1 MNQMLYIF
9 ILFLVSLLSTLWIF
23 RKVHRV
29 AQMKNVVDAP
39 DARKLQ
45 DHPIP
50 VLGGLSVFFG
60 IIVALVFCQVFFGS
74 SSLFSFLGIMAIM
87 LMVGTTD
94 DILSLS
100 PMLRLVVEVIVVLLF
115 IYGTG
120 WSINDLHGLWGIGL
134 IPAYVSVPLTVLA
147 CVGIINAVNMI
158 DGVDGLMS
166 GYGIVVS
173 FVFGVLFYQSGDL
186 DMAVMAMISAGALI
200 PFFLYNVFG
209 QKSKMYLGD
218 GGSLMIGT
226 MMALF
231 VVAVL
236 KENSLCSLKVSKDFG
251 LVAFTLAV
259 LSVPVFDTLRVM
271 TMRVKNRRSPFS
283 PDRKHLH
290 HMFLDLGFSHPGT
303 ALSIIVLDF
312 IVLLAWWISYRCGAS
327 VDTQLYV
334 VVAAALMET
343 FGLYMAASKSSKRD
357 GVFYRLLLAIG
368 RKTHMEKSGI
378 WLKFRDMLDTRFNN
392 NNNN

>member
-1 MNQMLYIF
+1 MNYLLYIF
-9 ILFLVSLLSTLWIF
+9 ILFFVALLSSLWIF
-23 RKVHRV
+23 RKVHRI

-45 DHPIP
+45 EHPIP

-87 LMVGTTD
+87 LFVGTTD

-100 PMLRLVVEVIVVLLF
+100 PILRLVIEVIVVLLF

-120 WSINDLHGLWGIGL
+120 WSINDLHGLWGIGM
-134 IPAYVSVPLTVLA
+134 IPSFVAVPLTVFA

-166 GYGIVVS
+166 GYAIVVS
-173 FVFGVLFYQSGDL
+173 VIFGCLFYQSGDM
-186 DMAVMAMISAGALI
+186 DMAAMAMISAGALI
-200 PFFLYNVFG
+200 PFFVYNVVG
-209 QKSKMYLGD
+209 QRSKMYLGD

-226 MMALF
+226 MMSLF

-236 KENSLCSLKVSKDFG
+236 KKHSLCSLNVIDGFG
-251 LVAFTLAV
+251 LVPFTLAV
-259 LSVPVFDTLRVM
+259 LSIPVFDTLRVM
-271 TMRVKNRRSPFS
+271 LMRVRNRRSPFS
-283 PDRKHLH
+283 PDRNHLH
-290 HMFLDLGFSHPGT
+290 HMFIDLGFSHPGT
-303 ALSIIVLDF
+303 TLSVVLMNLLVF
-312 IVLLAWWISYRCGAS
+312 LAWWVSYRCGAS
-327 VDTQLYV
+327 VDFQLYI
-334 VVAAALMET
+334 VVAAGLMAT
-343 FGLYMAASKSSKRD
+343 FGLHMLVSASRKRN
-357 GVFYRLLLAIG
+357 GAIYRALLAFG
-368 RKTHMEKSGI
+368 RKTHMEKTGM
-378 WLKFRDMLDTRFNN
+378 WLKFRDMLDNRFNN

>member
-1 MNQMLYIF
+1 MNYWLYIF

-23 RKVHRV
+23 RKVHRI
-29 AQMKNVVDAP
+29 AQMKNVVDVP

-87 LMVGTTD
+87 LIVGTTD

-100 PMLRLVVEVIVVLLF
+100 PVLRLVIEVIVVLLF

-173 FVFGVLFYQSGDL
+173 FIFGFLFYHSGDM
-186 DMAVMAMISAGALI
+186 DMAAMAMISAGALI

-236 KENSLCSLKVSKDFG
+236 KENSLCSLKIREGFG
-251 LVAFTLAV
+251 LVPFTLAV

-303 ALSIIVLDF
+303 ALSIVVLDF
-312 IVLLAWWISYRCGAS
+312 IVLLAWWLSCRCGAS
-327 VDTQLYV
+327 VDIQLYV

-343 FGLYMAASKSSKRD
+343 FGLYMAVSMSRKRN
-357 GVFYRLLLAIG
+357 GGFYRMLLAIG

>member
-1 MNQMLYIF
+1 MLYIF

-23 RKVHRV
+23 RKVHRI

-100 PMLRLVVEVIVVLLF
+100 PMLRLGVEVIVVLLF

-186 DMAVMAMISAGALI
+186 DMAAMAMISAGALI

-343 FGLYMAASKSSKRD
+343 FGLYMAASMSSKRD
-357 GVFYRLLLAIG
+357 GGFYRLLLAIG

>member
-1 MNQMLYIF
+1 MLYIF

-186 DMAVMAMISAGALI
+186 DMAAMAMISAGALI

-343 FGLYMAASKSSKRD
+343 FGLYMAASMSSKRD

>member
-1 MNQMLYIF
+1 MLYIF
-9 ILFLVSLLSTLWIF
+9 ILFMVSLLSTLWIF

-186 DMAVMAMISAGALI
+186 DMAAMAMISAGALI

-343 FGLYMAASKSSKRD
+343 FGLYMAASMSSKRD

>member
-23 RKVHRV
+23 RKVHRI

-60 IIVALVFCQVFFGS
+60 IIVALVFCQLFFGS
-74 SSLFSFLGIMAIM
+74 SSLFSFIGIMAIM
-87 LMVGTTD
+87 LIVGTTD

-100 PMLRLVVEVIVVLLF
+100 PILRLVIEVIVVLLF

-120 WSINDLHGLWGIGL
+120 WSINDLHGLWGSGQ
-134 IPAYVSVPLTVLA
+134 IPAYAAVPLTVLA

-173 FVFGVLFYQSGDL
+173 FIFGVLFYQSGDMG
-186 DMAVMAMISAGALI
+186 MAAMAMISAGALI

-226 MMALF
+226 MMSLF

-236 KENSLCSLKVSKDFG
+236 KENSLCSLMVSRDFG

-283 PDRKHLH
+283 PDRNHLH

-303 ALSIIVLDF
+303 AFSIILLDCM
-312 IVLLAWWISYRCGAS
+312 VLLAWWISYRCGAS
-327 VDTQLYV
+327 VDLQLYV
-334 VVAAALMET
+334 VVASALMAT
-343 FGLYMAASKSSKRD
+343 FGLYISVRMSRKRD
-357 GVFYRLLLAIG
+357 GIFYRMLLAIG
-368 RKTHMEKSGI
+368 RKTHMENSGI
-378 WLKFRDMLDTRFNN
+378 WLKFRDMLDNRFNTNSN
-392 NNNN
+392 N

>member
-23 RKVHRV
+23 RKVHRI

-100 PMLRLVVEVIVVLLF
+100 PMLRLGVEVIVVLLF

-186 DMAVMAMISAGALI
+186 DMAAMAMISAGALI

-343 FGLYMAASKSSKRD
+343 FGLYMAASMSSKRD
-357 GVFYRLLLAIG
+357 GGFYRLLLAIG

>member
-23 RKVHRV
+23 RKVHRI

-100 PMLRLVVEVIVVLLF
+100 PMLRLVIEVIVVLLF

-186 DMAVMAMISAGALI
+186 DMAAMAMISAGALI

-343 FGLYMAASKSSKRD
+343 FGLYMAASMSSKRD
-357 GVFYRLLLAIG
+357 GGFYRLLLAIG